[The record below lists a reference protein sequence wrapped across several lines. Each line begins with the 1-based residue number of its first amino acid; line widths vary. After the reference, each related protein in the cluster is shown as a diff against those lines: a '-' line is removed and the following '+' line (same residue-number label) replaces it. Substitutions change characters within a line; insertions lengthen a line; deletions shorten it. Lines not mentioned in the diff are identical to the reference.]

1 VTSADQ
7 RPQPASRRGFLEL
20 LLLVARRDY
29 LRTVRRRGFI
39 LGTALL
45 PLSIVLFMLLSALSA
60 GGFGPGGPSTDP
72 TIRLVDETLLDLQ
85 ADPTTAPHVV
95 FTDRD
100 EALAQLRSG
109 AAQEVYVLPAG
120 YLETGRIERIV
131 PPRLGFEPAA
141 LQRRV
146 AQEQELAAYLRGQLA
161 SRAGLSRE
169 EIERLIAPFQVR
181 DVTLDGAPS
190 PVPSPATFL
199 VPYVFATLFVISIF
213 ITSGYL
219 LQSVT
224 EEKEN
229 RVIEILLS
237 SIPPLPLMAGKII
250 GLGAAGLTQVLIWLA
265 TAFIGMPLI
274 GERVPG
280 LADLDLAPG
289 PLLLAIVYFVLGYLA
304 YGAIFSAIGALAPGA
319 REAQQYSGFF
329 GFFAVIPLVM
339 TGAFLADP
347 GGPIVTALVL
357 IPMTAPAAAPQL
369 LVLGSDPSWPLIA
382 ISLALLVG
390 FVIVA
395 TIGSARIFRATLLL
409 YGTRPSLG
417 GIARA
422 LLARA

>member
-1 VTSADQ
+1 MTPTGE
-7 RPQPASRRGFLEL
+7 RPQVASRRGFLDL

-60 GGFGPGGPSTDP
+60 GGFGPGGPPTDP
-72 TIRLVDETLLDLQ
+72 TIRLVDETALDLR
-85 ADPTTAPHVV
+85 ADPATPNVV

-109 AAQEVYVLPAG
+109 AAQEVYVLPAR

-131 PPRLGFEPAA
+131 PPQQGFQPTAV
-141 LQRRV
+141 QRRI

-161 SRAGLSRE
+161 SRAGLSVE
-169 EIERLIAPFQVR
+169 EVERLIAPFQVR
-181 DVTLDGAPS
+181 EVTLDGAPT
-190 PVPSPATFL
+190 PGPSPATFL

-237 SIPPLPLMAGKII
+237 SIPPLPLMAGKIL

-289 PLLLAIVYFVLGYLA
+289 ALLLAIVYFVLGYLA

-329 GFFAVIPLVM
+329 GWFAVIPLVM

-369 LVLGSDPSWPLIA
+369 LILGREPSWPLIA
-382 ISLALLVG
+382 VSLVLLVG

-409 YGTRPSLG
+409 YGTRPSLA

>member
-1 VTSADQ
+1 V
-7 RPQPASRRGFLEL
+7 RRFLDL

-45 PLSIVLFMLLSALSA
+45 PISIVLFMLLSAISA
-60 GGFGPGGPSTDP
+60 GGFGPGGPPADP
-72 TIRLVDETLLDLQ
+72 TIRLVDETALGLR
-85 ADPTTAPHVV
+85 ADPAAPNVV
-95 FTDRD
+95 FTDRE

-120 YLETGRIERIV
+120 YLEIGRIERIV
-131 PPRLGFEPAA
+131 PPQQGFQPSAV
-141 LQRRV
+141 QRRI
-146 AQEQELAAYLRGQLA
+146 AQEGELAAYLRSQLA

-169 EIERLIAPFQVR
+169 DVERLVAPFQVR
-181 DVTLDGAPS
+181 EVTLDGAPT
-190 PVPSPATFL
+190 PGPSPATFL

-265 TAFIGMPLI
+265 SAFIGLPLI

-280 LADLDLAPG
+280 LVDLDLAPG
-289 PLLLAIVYFVLGYLA
+289 ALLLAIVYFVLGYLA
-304 YGAIFSAIGALAPGA
+304 YGAIFSAIGALAPGT

-369 LVLGSDPSWPLIA
+369 LILGSDPSWPLIA
-382 ISLALLVG
+382 VSLVLLVG
-390 FVIVA
+390 FVILA